1 MKSPSYQI
9 IPPNRIRNFF
19 QNRKKDDTIEN
30 KRSAIFNPELKELV
44 TKVVSPNINTV
55 NSIVEKEII
64 TKENGS
70 SHPLESKLIED
81 ENSSQEGIRGLRDHL
96 VETSKREEF
105 NTLFSLY
112 SQENSNVEFSLMKY
126 TSYLLERIGIQ
137 NFGWYFLSYDC
148 QAYFCEMA
156 KEIDS
161 VTRTNFIFLK
171 RDPFVQNP
179 DSHFFELDITPQLAL
194 DPFFSKKFSLESL
207 NLWSKIYFFFINEP
221 GVDACLV
228 AFIPRTDN
236 LSDSGDG
243 IVHEIQSPADRW
255 IRMIQNKIVN
265 LIPALAYHRDRMHAS
280 KSVNNDLLSHSIY
293 LFKSFVGERSI
304 VSYCHTIKIEKYR
317 DMPNHY
323 YLKRQFISNLMKSL
337 NPREKLLELNIDTIL
352 LIGDTDHS
360 DFILDQGDSDNLR
373 LKIETKIYPAYGEN
387 ILLYL

>member
-9 IPPNRIRNFF
+9 IAPNRIRNFF
-19 QNRKKDDTIEN
+19 QSRKKENSIEV

-44 TKVVSPNINTV
+44 SKVVSPNINTETAV
-55 NSIVEKEII
+55 VDKVKISQ
-64 TKENGS
+64 ENDS
-70 SHPLESKLIED
+70 SYSLDSQYIED
-81 ENSSQEGIRGLRDHL
+81 ENSSQKGIRGLRDHL

-171 RDPFVQNP
+171 KDPFVKNP
-179 DSHFFELDITPQLAL
+179 DSHFYELDITPQLAM

-207 NLWSKIYFFFINEP
+207 NLWSKIYFFFVNEP

-236 LSDSGDG
+236 LSDSSDNL
-243 IVHEIQSPADRW
+243 VYEIQSSADRW
-255 IRMIQNKIVN
+255 IRMIQNKIIN
-265 LIPALAYHRDRMHAS
+265 LIPALAYHRNRMHAS

-304 VSYCHTIKIEKYR
+304 ISFCHTIKIEKYR
-317 DMPNHY
+317 ELPNHY
-323 YLKRQFISNLMKSL
+323 FLKRQFISNMMKSL
-337 NPREKLLELNIDTIL
+337 NPREKLLELNIDTLL
-352 LIGDTDHS
+352 LIGDADHS